1 MHLIEPYGTN
11 KNCGNRSC
19 TLSYLHSFVFT
30 LPATSH
36 YLHLSNIFLYFL
48 PSMERLLLLDSLSY
62 LPIANF
68 IAMDCVSLNFH
79 RLFSLTSN
87 KKDEVE
93 PTRRETF
100 SLVKS
105 YSLRKCRMHC
115 KFCHNEHCFIRLN
128 NIFCF
133 KANNCRT
140 FL

>member
-1 MHLIEPYGTN
+1 MHLIEPYGT
-11 KNCGNRSC
+11 KTVQIGAVRFPTC
-19 TLSYLHSFVFT
+19 TVSFLHYQRLHIIFIYKISFF
-30 LPATSH
+30 
-36 YLHLSNIFLYFL
+36 IFFHRWNNFY
-48 PSMERLLLLDSLSY
+48 LSY

-68 IAMDCVSLNFH
+68 LAIDCVSLNYH

-93 PTRRETF
+93 PARKKAF
-100 SLVKS
+100 SLNES

-115 KFCHNEHCFIRLN
+115 KFRHNEHCFISLN